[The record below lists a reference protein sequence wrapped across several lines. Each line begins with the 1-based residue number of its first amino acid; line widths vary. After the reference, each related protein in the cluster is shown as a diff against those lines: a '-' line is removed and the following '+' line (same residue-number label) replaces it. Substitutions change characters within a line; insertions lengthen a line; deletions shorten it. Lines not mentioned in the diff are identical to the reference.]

1 MGYIGGMRALLPLFA
16 LTVACTPEP
25 LPEDT
30 GEPSAP
36 VDTGDSGPGLVLGE
50 DEVTFAPSG
59 EYDGSTISL
68 VWVDPASMLGA
79 NYVWGDTLS
88 SVLAEKGALIELS
101 APDESLL
108 REIDPAGHPG
118 VFGTFFAPVL
128 HMDVDGDGG
137 HTAGESVLGIGSSW
151 LFYAA
156 DSPSGIA
163 AVPNALRGWNVL
175 SIDLTAGR
183 AETSS
188 SKKGVPISAS
198 LLPKDEIR
206 IGGEWDDAPVA
217 NERFVVFSAAAMG
230 DAEVAAP
237 VLSDV
242 AAQSPFEFAVRVAPP
257 ADHYSAWPGG
267 ESAAVELPEVYFDN
281 DEDRSFSDVDTR
293 RYGVCSGPV
302 PLTLVYFEKL
312 GTLEVAVE
320 LVAGGNSAGWSAVTT
335 GDRRRVLPESELLSL
350 RTGASCPL
358 VQ

>member
-1 MGYIGGMRALLPLFA
+1 MRALLPLFA

-59 EYDGSTISL
+59 EYAGSTISL

-88 SVLAEKGALIELS
+88 SVSAEKGALIELS

-198 LLPKDEIR
+198 LVPQEEIR
-206 IGGEWDDAPVA
+206 LGGEWDHAPVLH
-217 NERFVVFSAAAMG
+217 ERFVVHSAVAMG
-230 DAEVAAP
+230 GAAVEAP
-237 VLSDV
+237 VLNDLV
-242 AAQSPFEFAVRVAPP
+242 AESPFEFVVRGAPP
-257 ADHYSAWPGG
+257 ADHYGEWLGG
-267 ESAAVELPEVYFDN
+267 ESAAVEIPEVYFDN
-281 DEDRSFSDVDTR
+281 DGDRSYSELDTR
-293 RYGVCSGPV
+293 RHGVCSGAVPV
-302 PLTLVYFEKL
+302 TVTYFEKI
-312 GTLEVAVE
+312 GTLEVAVD
-320 LVAGGNSAGWSAVTT
+320 LVAGGNSTGWNVVTT
-335 GDRRRVLPESELLSL
+335 GDRLRVLPESELLSL
-350 RTGASCPL
+350 RTGAGCPL